1 MVENNNSGAQDWR
14 SELEKRKSLLRKS
27 AIALFKTWIP
37 DHAEASIARGEV
49 FALFQGSLHQ
59 YARAINLVNQLSFG
73 SEDITAHE
81 FATEP
86 ISLQELLVQRE
97 GTDAFL
103 DAKNALRV
111 VRRKFGMMTL
121 ISRMAS
127 TMEQRNIASIRIQ
140 SDIDQE
146 TLLKFG
152 KLMSRRV
159 EGTST
164 EEEEEFRR
172 QLRRLNSNHISV
184 LFHVDVIGRK
194 VPVPWPIKEIYS
206 KLAILNERDGVLS
219 NDGLAHFCNEHA
231 SQLTS
236 KSVRQLSLYNGEMR
250 QDLGD
255 SAHDPFPSLLRA
267 ANERLVLTATRN
279 LFDEFNELRIL
290 RKQRAALHQSGE
302 HVLTEEA
309 TQAQFSDDET
319 DFAAEA
325 SELGGVDSAEILRLG
340 KTLDLIRT
348 IMGRAFFIR
357 ISMVSGDLNF
367 ADAAS
372 GKTAVNDQ
380 FEADTMANPVE
391 ALRRA
396 RAISE
401 PLYRCRSLGTV
412 TPTLVSAGRFD
423 DAMAAASES
432 LDSARVVPG
441 EDRVS
446 AFTIAI
452 RALVETE
459 QPELAASA
467 VTESINTAHN
477 FRDLVER
484 SGALVRIASTL
495 IETGTL
501 PILVKRAVSRSI
513 LGPDVYF
520 WGKDAVKST
529 LVEAVIAIISSKED
543 DSLIFLQKVI
553 VHNDPAVRCSVIRT
567 MPLNGI
573 PHLEKMLLGHL
584 KDHDVD
590 VRLEVIERLGSS
602 SQVRFAAYIANAIR
616 QGEFTTDEEKLSL
629 ALNLGRLDPDKQ
641 YHVYNA
647 MLGQLGLDDP
657 KLTDRMP
664 KFKDDEGLQLA
675 ALQALHHL
683 RSREARRVLFH
694 ASHDGRGKKA
704 IQTKAE
710 QLWELTKNL
719 GYDDPMF
726 PRSSHDPEWSEE
738 DIFNFE
744 QFLAGAPTK
753 NKQEDGERIKEASG
767 MFGWVKSLFSSDES
781 DGDRIEPL
789 NDSKSPTDEP
799 DAPNEISTDRSD
811 EPLSNLQTP
820 STNTTELN
828 TSEISESSV
837 QPSKSAVEPQ
847 VGFKIEAM
855 IQRASRA
862 WSGDVQMVFCF
873 HASDHDDQPPLYSES
888 KSDVRVTAGRFE
900 VILGSTESLPDL
912 PKKVWLTIE
921 VDGHLMEQRLEIT
934 PYRSVIQG

>member
-1 MVENNNSGAQDWR
+1 MENNTNNGAQDWR

-37 DHAEASIARGEV
+37 DHAEASIAKGEV
-49 FALFQGSLHQ
+49 FSLLQGSLHQ
-59 YARAINLVNQLSFG
+59 YAKAINFVNQLSFG

-81 FATEP
+81 FATDP

-127 TMEQRNIASIRIQ
+127 TMEQRNIASVRIE

-159 EGTST
+159 DGTST

-172 QLRRLNSNHISV
+172 QLRRLNSRHIAV
-184 LFHVDVIGRK
+184 LFHVDVVGRK

-206 KLAILNERDGVLS
+206 KLAITNEREGVLS
-219 NDGLAHFCNEHA
+219 GDSLVQFCNEQA
-231 SQLTS
+231 SRLTS
-236 KSVRQLSLYNGEMR
+236 KSVRQLALYNVEMR
-250 QDLGD
+250 RDLGD
-255 SAHDPFPSLLRA
+255 SAHDPFASLIRA

-279 LFDEFNELRIL
+279 LFDEFNELRTL
-290 RKQRAALHQSGE
+290 RKQRDALHQSGE
-302 HVLTEEA
+302 HSLTETNIDE
-309 TQAQFSDDET
+309 QISDDET
-319 DFAAEA
+319 DFAMEA
-325 SELGGVDSAEILRLG
+325 SEIGGDDSAELLRLG
-340 KTLDLIRT
+340 QTLDLIRT
-348 IMGRAFFIR
+348 VMGRAFFIR

-367 ADAAS
+367 ADTAS
-372 GKTAVNDQ
+372 GNVDVSDQ

-423 DAMAAASES
+423 DAMAAASEA
-432 LDSARVVPG
+432 LDSARIVPG

-477 FRDLVER
+477 VRDLIER

-520 WGKDAVKST
+520 WGKAAVKST

-553 VHNDPAVRCSVIRT
+553 VHNDPSVRCSVIRT
-567 MPLNGI
+567 MPLDGI

-584 KDHDVD
+584 KDHDVN

-602 SQVRFAAYIANAIR
+602 SQSRFAVYIANAIR
-616 QGEFTTDEEKLSL
+616 QEEFSTDEEKLSL
-629 ALNLGRLDPDKQ
+629 ALNLGRLDPEKQ

-647 MLGQLGLDDP
+647 MLGRMGLDDP
-657 KLTDRMP
+657 KLIDRMP

-675 ALQALHHL
+675 SLQALHHL
-683 RSREARRVLFH
+683 RSREARRILFH
-694 ASHDGRGKKA
+694 ASQDGRGKKS
-704 IQTKAE
+704 IQTKAK
-710 QLWELTKNL
+710 QLWELTKSL
-719 GYDDPMF
+719 GYDEPMF
-726 PRSSHDPEWSEE
+726 PRSSHDPEWTEADIFDFESFIAGATTRQRASEE
-738 DIFNFE
+738 
-744 QFLAGAPTK
+744 P
-753 NKQEDGERIKEASG
+753 QENSG
-767 MFGWVKSLFSSDES
+767 VFGWVKNLFSTAPSDGEQVEPLTAPEPMIHPSETSDSDPMSESDETRAQL
-781 DGDRIEPL
+781 D
-789 NDSKSPTDEP
+789 DSTDSSPEASAQPIPTVAEP
-799 DAPNEISTDRSD
+799 D
-811 EPLSNLQTP
+811 
-820 STNTTELN
+820 
-828 TSEISESSV
+828 
-837 QPSKSAVEPQ
+837 

-862 WSGDVQMVFCF
+862 WSGDVPMVFCF
-873 HASDHDDQPPLYSES
+873 HASDHGDEPPLYLETQ
-888 KSDVRVTAGRFE
+888 DEVRVTAGRFE
-900 VILGSTESLPDL
+900 VILGASDCLPEL
-912 PKKVWLTIE
+912 PKKVWLSIE